1 MSASAKKSASV
12 QSMDPVWDAVRAGA
26 RQIIATEPSLANLV
40 ITAVLNHETFEQAL
54 AHRIAARLDHE
65 DVSADIIRQTF
76 AEVIAD
82 TPKIGTDARVD
93 LAATLERD
101 PACHRAVEPL
111 LYFKGYQA
119 IQTHRFAHALFLAG
133 RRDFAL
139 YLQSRASQV
148 FQVDINP
155 AVRIGKGI
163 MLDHGTGLVIGE
175 TAVVGDNVSL
185 LQGVTL
191 GGTGKADQDRHP
203 KSGNGVLIGAGAKV
217 LGNIKVGDCSRIGAG
232 SVVLKE
238 VPPRTTVAG
247 VPAKVIGEAGCA
259 QPALVMDQMILVHD
273 LETTPSTANS
283 DSPGVAPSA

>member
-1 MSASAKKSASV
+1 MSGNAKISAQLQAV
-12 QSMDPVWDAVRAGA
+12 DPVWEAVRAGA
-26 RQIIATEPSLANLV
+26 RQVLEHEPFLANLV
-40 ITAVLNHETFEQAL
+40 LSTVLNHDTLEEAL
-54 AHRIAARLDHE
+54 AHRLATRLDHE
-65 DVSADIIRQTF
+65 DVSADMIRQGF
-76 AEVIAD
+76 AETLRD
-82 TPKIGTDARVD
+82 HPEIGQAARVD

-101 PACHRAVEPL
+101 PACHRAIEPL

-119 IQTHRFAHALFLAG
+119 IQTHRFAHAMHKSG

-155 AVRIGKGI
+155 AVPIGKGI

-175 TAVVGDNVSL
+175 TAIVGDNVSL
-185 LQGVTL
+185 LQNVTL

-203 KSGNGVLIGAGAKV
+203 KIGNGVLIGAGAKV
-217 LGNIKVGDCSRIGAG
+217 LGNIKVGDCSRVGAG

-238 VPPRTTVAG
+238 VPPRTAVAG

-259 QPALVMDQMILVHD
+259 QPALVMDQMVLVHD
-273 LETTPSTANS
+273 A
-283 DSPGVAPSA
+283 GK

>member
-1 MSASAKKSASV
+1 MSASAKKSIEIKSV
-12 QSMDPVWDAVRAGA
+12 DPVWEAVRAGA
-26 RQIIATEPSLANLV
+26 RQIVASEPSMANLL
-40 ITAVLNHETFEQAL
+40 ISAILNHDSFETAL
-54 AHRIAARLDHE
+54 AHRLAARLDHD
-65 DVSADIIRQTF
+65 DVSADLIRQAF
-76 AEVIAD
+76 AETLAD
-82 TPKIGTDARVD
+82 NPKVGIDARVD

-101 PACHRAVEPL
+101 PACHRAIEPL
-111 LYFKGYQA
+111 LFFKGYQA
-119 IQTHRFAHALFLAG
+119 IQTHRFAHAMHLAG

-139 YLQSRASQV
+139 YLQSRASMV

-155 AVRIGKGI
+155 AVPMGQGI

-203 KSGNGVLIGAGAKV
+203 KIGNGVLIGAGAKV

-238 VPPRTTVAG
+238 VPPRMTVAG

-273 LETTPSTANS
+273 LN
-283 DSPGVAPSA
+283 G

>member
-1 MSASAKKSASV
+1 MSSSQARTPQIASV
-12 QSMDPVWDAVRAGA
+12 DPVWDAVVAGA
-26 RQIIATEPSLANLV
+26 REIVSNEPSLSNLV
-40 ITAVLNHETFEQAL
+40 VSAILNHDSFEEAL
-54 AHRIAARLDHE
+54 AHRIAARLHHD
-65 DVSADIIRQTF
+65 DVSADLIRQAFHDALTDYP
-76 AEVIAD
+76 E
-82 TPKIGTDARVD
+82 IGEAARAD

-101 PACHRAVEPL
+101 PACHRAIEPL

-119 IQTHRFAHALFLAG
+119 IQTHRFAHALFLSG

-139 YLQSRASQV
+139 YLQSRSSQV

-155 AVRIGKGI
+155 AVKMGRGI

-175 TAVVGDNVSL
+175 TATVGDNVSM

-191 GGTGKADQDRHP
+191 GGTGKSDQDRHP
-203 KSGNGVLIGAGAKV
+203 KIGNGVLIGAGAKV
-217 LGNIKVGDCSRIGAG
+217 LGNIRIGDCSRIGAG

-238 VPPRTTVAG
+238 VPPRVTVAG

-273 LETTPSTANS
+273 MKQ
-283 DSPGVAPSA
+283 

>member
-1 MSASAKKSASV
+1 MTSTSRKPAEIASV
-12 QSMDPVWDAVRAGA
+12 DPVWEAVRAGA
-26 RQIIATEPSLANLV
+26 REIVASEPSLANM
-40 ITAVLNHETFEQAL
+40 AVSAILNHDSFERAL
-54 AHRIAARLDHE
+54 AHRLAARLDHD
-65 DVSADIIRQTF
+65 DVSADLIRQAF
-76 AEVIAD
+76 AETLEDA
-82 TPKIGTDARVD
+82 PEIGAHARAD

-101 PACHRAVEPL
+101 PACHRAIEPL

-119 IQTHRFAHALFLAG
+119 IQTHRFAHAMHKAG

-155 AVRIGKGI
+155 AVPMGRGI

-185 LQGVTL
+185 LQNVTL
-191 GGTGKADQDRHP
+191 GGTGKSDRDRHP
-203 KSGNGVLIGAGAKV
+203 KIGNGVLIGAGAKV
-217 LGNIKVGDCSRIGAG
+217 LGNIRVGDCSRIGAG

-238 VPPRTTVAG
+238 VPPRVTVAG

-259 QPALVMDQMILVHD
+259 QPALVMDQMVLVH
-273 LETTPSTANS
+273 ES
-283 DSPGVAPSA
+283 